1 MTMDIPKA
9 PKSRFVKANFW
20 DQVGGNDLVYF
31 CLNVGDADAQVLL
44 LPEVETGTLGANG
57 APVMRRPV
65 MVVDAG
71 QPTKVRKF
79 LQKLPVSSAGAVP
92 PIERIDVLVATHP
105 HGDHIAGIS
114 DLLSAYAGKVAEY
127 WDPGYFHPSGNYF
140 SIMELL
146 AQQTDTVYVQPCSGL
161 RRFIGNTDVTVLTP
175 SVALRNRYDTYGVDV
190 NNASISLRVATPA
203 GRAKLVPNKSWQLLE
218 GVDDRH
224 QLSLILGADSQT
236 ESWSQAMADFPQ
248 LVPSESEIAKS
259 IGAATNN
266 RDSLK
271 ADVLKVAHHGSKK
284 GVNYELVDRI
294 QPELLLV
301 SCSANSVHGFPHS
314 LNQHILREAKIKLAK
329 SGNAHDPANDH
340 LRGVFYTCQTDTAG
354 ATLGSIAIVGR
365 NTADFSMWRLGDRP
379 NEVPDFSNARKWQRN
394 AS

>member
-1 MTMDIPKA
+1 M
-9 PKSRFVKANFW
+9 PKSRLTKASFW
-20 DQVGGNDLVYF
+20 DQVGGDDLIYF

-44 LPEVETGTLGANG
+44 LPQVPSGLLDANG
-57 APVMRRPV
+57 AQLMRRPV
-65 MVVDAG
+65 MIVDAG
-71 QPTKVRKF
+71 QPTKVRRF
-79 LQKLPVSSAGAVP
+79 LEDLPVSSMGVVP
-92 PIERIDVLVATHP
+92 QIDRIDVLVATHP
-105 HGDHIAGIS
+105 HGDHIAGIP
-114 DLLSAYAGKVAEY
+114 DLLSTYEGKVGEY
-127 WDPGYFHPSGNYF
+127 WDPGYFHPSGNFF

-146 AQQTDTVYVQPCSGL
+146 ARQTGTVYVQPCSGL

-175 SVALRNRYDTYGVDV
+175 SVALRNRYDTYGIDV

-203 GRAKLVPNKSWQLLE
+203 GRAKFVPNKSWQLLE

-224 QLSLILGADSQT
+224 QFSLILGADSQT

-266 RDSLK
+266 RDFLK

-329 SGNAHDPANDH
+329 SGNAHNPADDH
-340 LRGVFYTCQTDTAG
+340 LLGVFYTCQTDTADES
-354 ATLGSIAIVGR
+354 LGSIAIVGR
-365 NTADFSMWRLGDRP
+365 TTAEFSMWRLGDRP
-379 NEVPDFSNARKWQRN
+379 NEVPDFSKARKWQTSAN
-394 AS
+394 